1 MNCWESIF
9 MYAVPIHNKLFDE
22 QSVRGLNPLYVL
34 AQHVAVLNLL
44 LTPSFSLL
52 LNSTPNIHTHR

>member
-1 MNCWESIF
+1 MNFWESFF
-9 MYAVPIHNKLFDE
+9 MYALPIHNILFDE
-22 QSVRGLNPLYVL
+22 QSVNDLNPLYVL

-52 LNSTPNIHTHR
+52 LTGTPNIHTHR